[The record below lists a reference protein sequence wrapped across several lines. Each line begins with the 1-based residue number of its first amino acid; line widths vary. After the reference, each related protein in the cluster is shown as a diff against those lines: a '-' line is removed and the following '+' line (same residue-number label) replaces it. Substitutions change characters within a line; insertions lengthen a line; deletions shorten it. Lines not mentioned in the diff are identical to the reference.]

1 MALPNS
7 LLGDK
12 WTRYTA
18 RTVLPLIVWCAKNG
32 QTITYGQ
39 LDREIVSRG
48 WGHHVMAVQYGC
60 PAGAIGSA
68 LIETGEEW
76 EESIPPL
83 NALIVNQ
90 STKLPGD
97 GVNRYLERYYEPE
110 QHVDDMTI
118 DEKRAIVE
126 EIHADIFA
134 YEYWDDLLEEYELT
148 PISDGLE
155 EENNHGSENEISK
168 PSKGGW
174 STESES
180 KEHHNLKEFIAN
192 NPKVVGLT
200 KKSNKGIIEYLFPSA
215 DKADV
220 VFQNESKYLGVEVKS
235 IISNDNDIN
244 RGIFQCVKYQ
254 ALLRAEQK
262 TLMIPPTARAI
273 LVVERK
279 LSYALQNLADTLSIK
294 VVVYRL
300 NEEKV

>member
-1 MALPNS
+1 MPLPDS
-7 LLGDK
+7 LVGDK
-12 WTRYTA
+12 WTKYTA

-32 QTITYGQ
+32 QTITYGR
-39 LDREIVSRG
+39 LDSEIVNRG
-48 WGHHVMAVQYGC
+48 WGHHVMAVQYGY

-76 EESIPPL
+76 AESIPPL

-97 GVNRYLERYYEPE
+97 GVNWYLERYYEPE
-110 QHVDDMTI
+110 QHIDDMTI

-148 PISDGLE
+148 PIIDGLE
-155 EENNHGSENEISK
+155 EENNHGDENEISK

-180 KEHHNLKEFIAN
+180 EEHRNLKQFIAN
-192 NPKVVGLT
+192 NPKVVGLK

-273 LVVERK
+273 LVVERE
-279 LSYALQNLADTLSIK
+279 LPYALQNLADALCIK
-294 VVVYRL
+294 VVVYQL
-300 NEEKV
+300 NK

>member
-1 MALPNS
+1 MPLPDS
-7 LLGDK
+7 LVGDK
-12 WTRYTA
+12 WTKYTA

-32 QTITYGQ
+32 KTITYGR
-39 LDREIVSRG
+39 LDSEIVNRG
-48 WGHHVMAVQYGC
+48 WGHHVMAVQYGY

-76 EESIPPL
+76 AESIPPL

-97 GVNRYLERYYEPE
+97 GVNWYLERYHKPE

-148 PISDGLE
+148 PIIDGLE
-155 EENNHGSENEISK
+155 EENNHGDENEISK

-180 KEHHNLKEFIAN
+180 EEHRNLKQFIAN
-192 NPKVVGLT
+192 NPKVVGLK

-273 LVVERK
+273 LVVERE
-279 LSYALQNLADTLSIK
+279 LPYALQNLADALCIK

-300 NEEKV
+300 NK